1 MVHQS
6 EASSRKSDTVTKA
19 FAIEFGGMAE
29 DVLMDN
35 RRPEFY
41 ENVSIDESEKRAD
54 EIVERNSEM
63 LHELRTMTP

>member
-1 MVHQS
+1 
-6 EASSRKSDTVTKA
+6 
-19 FAIEFGGMAE
+19 MAE